1 MVNGRSKNF
10 STSYFKP
17 DQIPAKYEE
26 TTTSQVGGPLTSVTA
41 SLSLSID
48 QQIGEM
54 MVVPWTFL
62 NLLIEPSGRLT

>member
-26 TTTSQVGGPLTSVTA
+26 TTTSQVGGPLTSATA

-54 MVVPWTFL
+54 MVVPTLDFSQSL
-62 NLLIEPSGRLT
+62 N